1 MKRLEMREGAKCSEE
16 IMTGDEKNPDL
27 FMMLEIDK
35 AVNLC
40 TLAGRIN
47 PEAAGWSRFP
57 VQTCS
62 LSGHAF
68 RKKRWNRWYV
78 SGKDTA
84 FTIAIS
90 DIDYAGFVSASFMDM
105 RSGETAERTVSIPF
119 GRNIYLGDTV
129 DSHAS
134 FQNESI
140 DVQIMKEG
148 GAFSISLTWL
158 GFSSGKDLCAEL
170 SIGAPKRHES
180 LNAVIPG
187 RTQDRFRF
195 TSKQNCLFADGFVSF
210 GNKRYDFTAKD
221 SSAFF
226 DFSRGVFPFRA
237 GWTHGMFSG
246 TAGGKRIGFS
256 AAASQ
261 NDNPGSTEN
270 ALWIGGK
277 VIKLHEP
284 VVFSHDAGN
293 GLNQWALRTER
304 SDAVDLI
311 FTPSAEIRSRFGK
324 CVVSYAAHFLHGKY
338 RGSVRAGRKKI
349 EIRNLPGWCEEHTA
363 RW

>member
-1 MKRLEMREGAKCSEE
+1 
-16 IMTGDEKNPDL
+16 MTGDEKNPDR
-27 FMMLEIDK
+27 FMMQEVEK

-40 TLAGRIN
+40 TLSGRIN

-57 VQTCS
+57 VQTCG

-78 SGKDTA
+78 SGKDAA

-90 DIDYAGFVSASFMDM
+90 DIDYTGFVSASFMDM
-105 RSGETAERTVSIPF
+105 KSGESAERTVAIPF

-140 DVQIMKEG
+140 DVQCMKEG
-148 GAFSISLTWL
+148 EAFSISLTWL
-158 GFSSGKDLCAEL
+158 DFASGKDLCAEL
-170 SIGAPKRHES
+170 SICAPKRHES

-187 RTQDRFRF
+187 RNPGRFRF
-195 TSKQNCLFADGFVSF
+195 TSKQNGLFADGFLSF
-210 GNKRYDFTAKD
+210 GNRRYEFAAKD
-221 SSAFF
+221 SHAFL

-246 TAGGKRIGFS
+246 TADGNLVGFS
-256 AAASQ
+256 AASSQ
-261 NDNPGSTEN
+261 NDDPESTEN
-270 ALWIGGK
+270 ALWMGGK

-284 VVFSHDAGN
+284 VVFRHDAETD
-293 GLNQWALRTER
+293 LKPWTLATEH
-304 SDAVDLI
+304 SDTVDLV
-311 FTPSAEIRSRFGK
+311 FTPSAGIRSGFGK
-324 CVVSYAAHFLHGKY
+324 CIVSYSAHFMYGKY
-338 RGSVRAGRKKI
+338 RGTVKTGRKKMD
-349 EIRNLPGWCEEHTA
+349 IRNLPGWCEEHTA